1 MTEADEGSSSG
12 VMGMEISPIKRP
24 RVPGVVPDG
33 ILGNPGLKKMGLR
46 LDPQHSMI
54 FFVDEIDLIV

>member
-1 MTEADEGSSSG
+1 MQEADESSSSG
-12 VMGMEISPIKRP
+12 GMGMEISPIKRP

-46 LDPQHSMI
+46 LDTEHSMI
-54 FFVDEIDLIV
+54 FFVDEIELIV

>member
-1 MTEADEGSSSG
+1 
-12 VMGMEISPIKRP
+12 MEISPIKRP

-54 FFVDEIDLIV
+54 FFVDEIELIV

>member
-1 MTEADEGSSSG
+1 MKEADEGSSSG
-12 VMGMEISPIKRP
+12 GMGMEISPIKR
-24 RVPGVVPDG
+24 PGVVPDG

-54 FFVDEIDLIV
+54 FFVDEIELIV